1 MTARIESV
9 VTSGP
14 VTVDDETLTVEA
26 NTWIVGDDEAVIV
39 IDPANDAEAVL
50 KAVDGREV
58 MAVVCTHGRDNVLS
72 TVLEVSADEERGD
85 APIMLHRAD
94 RPLWRTYFRKLA
106 QETEDEDLRSLE
118 PDQFLEEGGAFE
130 IADVQLEVLHTPG
143 FTGGS
148 ITLYGEGESIL
159 FTGNTLWRGRPG
171 AYGDDYPE
179 LHTQLNSI
187 SAQFGQLPRDTRVL
201 TGQGAET
208 TVGEEADRWE
218 SWYEL
223 SRNDTESDE
232 S

>member
-1 MTARIESV
+1 MTARIEHV

-14 VTVDDETLTVEA
+14 VTVDDEVRTVEA
-26 NTWIVGDDEAVIV
+26 NTWIVGDEEAVIV

-58 MAVVCTHGRDNVLS
+58 MAVVCTHGWENVLS

-94 RPLWRTYFRKLA
+94 RPQWRAYFRKLA
-106 QETEDEDLRSLE
+106 QETEDDDLRSLE
-118 PDQFLEEGGAFE
+118 PDQYLEEGGAFE
-130 IADVQLEVLHTPG
+130 IADLQLEVLHTPG
-143 FTGGS
+143 FTPGS
-148 ITLYGEGESIL
+148 IALYGEGEGVL

-187 SAQFGQLPRDTRVL
+187 SAQFGQLPRETRVL
-201 TGQGAET
+201 PGQGPET
-208 TVGEEADRWE
+208 TVGEESDRWE
-218 SWYEL
+218 SWYDL
-223 SRNDTESDE
+223 ARTEAEFDE